1 VNSYKLECVNLIE
14 DLHDFLTRKYNVIV
28 AELFTRFY
36 RKNIEHRKTV
46 TWYNED
52 EGARVE
58 VVHEDAGKKFEE
70 VVIDTL
76 NNLKHFLVSGK
87 IDVNVFRQ
95 EIGRLTFVTYYR
107 APLMYPYLKEILLAS
122 GCSLT
127 IKSSRKLPTEE
138 MLKQYTK
145 YMESLGQAD
154 QRDIAGVKIIVQKD
168 KKPLSNYDVKIY
180 VETPEK
186 GIIIANE
193 ATMKTGDNGEL
204 IIPVKKYSEIKIT
217 TPNKIKEATVIDE
230 RTREILKKI
239 APNDKYIN
247 IPIGSNNVK
256 VVLNVK
262 RRIRSYLL
270 IGYFLI
276 GLTALITLLALL
288 SLLS

>member
-127 IKSSRKLPTEE
+127 IESLQKLPTEK

-154 QRDIAGVKIIVQKD
+154 QRDIVGVKIIVQKG

-193 ATMKTGDNGEL
+193 ATMKTGNNGEL

-217 TPNKIKEATVIDE
+217 TPNKIKEATVMDE
-230 RTREILKKI
+230 RTREVLKKI

-256 VVLNVK
+256 VILNMK
-262 RRIRSYLL
+262 RRIYSYLL
-270 IGYFLI
+270 M
-276 GLTALITLLALL
+276 GLATLITLLVLL
-288 SLLS
+288 TLLR